1 MFKGK
6 RILFFSANFFGYQ
19 FEIKNKLIELGAE
32 VDFFDERPK
41 NTFLYKALIRFN
53 KRFITKIIEKY
64 YRTIIEET
72 KSKDYDFVFFLKAE
86 VITPKVL
93 RELQQTHKKAK
104 FILYMWDSIDHFP
117 LVRKLFPVFDKI
129 LSFDKEDVQAN
140 SFLHFRPLFYID
152 TYKQLPDKP
161 ETYEND
167 ITFIGTAHFDRY
179 PVLMKLKEHCERH
192 QIKYYFFI
200 YLQDLKIYYIRKL
213 LYKSFRKSK
222 KSDFEL
228 KPLNKEEI
236 KTIICNTTCVLD
248 IEKTVQTGLTIRAI
262 ETFGARRKLI
272 TTNPKIREYD
282 FYDDNNILI
291 IDRDHPTIKSE
302 FLTKEYQK
310 ADEEVYKKYSIEYWL
325 YDIFK

>member
-200 YLQDLKIYYIRKL
+200 Y
-213 LYKSFRKSK
+213 
-222 KSDFEL
+222 
-228 KPLNKEEI
+228 
-236 KTIICNTTCVLD
+236 
-248 IEKTVQTGLTIRAI
+248 
-262 ETFGARRKLI
+262 
-272 TTNPKIREYD
+272 
-282 FYDDNNILI
+282 
-291 IDRDHPTIKSE
+291 
-302 FLTKEYQK
+302 
-310 ADEEVYKKYSIEYWL
+310 
-325 YDIFK
+325 